1 MAANKEYKEIYIT
14 KDVAR
19 FSFIWYENGGTIA
32 NCFRNSNTVEKKNWE
47 KYDTAWILKTKQFH
61 IVISKIILLFYILH
75 PACHC
80 NSTTVP
86 QKPIH
91 IKDTINQWML
101 IANVNW
107 KPFYV

>member
-1 MAANKEYKEIYIT
+1 MASNKAYKEIYIT

-19 FSFIWYENGGTIA
+19 FSFIWYENSGTIA
-32 NCFRNSNTVEKKNWE
+32 NCFRNSNTVEKITEKNM
-47 KYDTAWILKTKQFH
+47 ILPGFQNKTVSYCDFKD
-61 IVISKIILLFYILH
+61 LLFYLLH

-91 IKDTINQWML
+91 SKDTINQ
-101 IANVNW
+101 
-107 KPFYV
+107 